1 MCKCLSVSKINIG
14 KRRPG
19 SAPGSGACPG
29 TDCPARHLSREA
41 STSRT
46 HSGSCRPRPTST
58 KVPTMAR
65 TMLRRKRLAVTVNT
79 RYNGAVSGAP
89 AVASAGTVP
98 DTGASPAAGAAN
110 GSGCTTGI
118 GAMAGVQQ
126 LHPAAVT
133 SQRGDVAALPVF
145 SKQLK
150 SCCPSSS
157 SAPRFMASTSRGY
170 LQYQEKSCTNGSFR
184 PWM

>member
-1 MCKCLSVSKINIG
+1 MCKYLSVSKINIG

-19 SAPGSGACPG
+19 SAPGSGRGHAPVRTVRPG
-29 TDCPARHLSREA
+29 ICRGRPA
-41 STSRT
+41 
-46 HSGSCRPRPTST
+46 

-65 TMLRRKRLAVTVNT
+65 TMLRRNRLAVMVNT
-79 RYNGAVSGAP
+79 KYNGAASGAP
-89 AVASAGTVP
+89 AGAAAGIVP

-110 GSGCTTGI
+110 GSCSGPGI

-133 SQRGDVAALPVF
+133 SQSGDVAALPVF

-150 SCCPSSS
+150 SCRPVSS
-157 SAPRFMASTSRGY
+157 SAPRFMASTSKGY
-170 LQYQEKSCTNGSFR
+170 LQYQEKSCTKGSFR